1 MTIQE
6 ARTYFPY
13 LKSGRIYLN
22 HASVSPLSNL
32 VTDRVKEF
40 LLERSETDIENI
52 PKVQYVTESVK
63 ARLAKLINTSPDR
76 IAFVDNTSNGL
87 NIIAQGL
94 SWKTGDRIILN
105 DIEFPSNVYPFLNLK
120 SRGVEIDFVKSSN
133 GIVLAE
139 DIIRRITPKTK
150 LISISSVQFLSGYRA
165 DLKKIGEICK
175 QKNIIFCVDAIQG
188 LGAVNLNFEDCNIC
202 FLACGA
208 QKWLMGMM
216 GLAFIA
222 VSEEL
227 QTKIA
232 PKYVG
237 WLSVENPWTL
247 LNYDLEL
254 KKSADAFQ
262 NGTIS
267 VVGVNALDAALEL
280 FDKFGIDNV
289 EESVL
294 SNSLYFIRRLQ
305 EIGIQPL
312 LAGYDFK
319 YISGIIS
326 FRTESVKSI
335 FNSLA
340 EANINCSLREGLIRF
355 SPHFYN
361 TFEEIDIVIERIK
374 LAI

>member
-1 MTIQE
+1 MTVLE

-13 LKSGRIYLN
+13 LKSGKIYLN
-22 HASVSPLSNL
+22 HASISPLSSL

-94 SWKTGDRIILN
+94 SWKSGDKIILN

-120 SRGVEIDFVKSSN
+120 SQGVEIDFVKSKD

-139 DIIRRITPKTK
+139 DIIKRITPKTK

-165 DLKKIGEICK
+165 DLKLIGEVCK

-188 LGAVNLNFEDCNIC
+188 LGAVNLNFEECNIS

-280 FDKFGIDNV
+280 FDKFGVDNV

-294 SNSLYFIRRLQ
+294 SNSLYFLRQL
-305 EIGIQPL
+305 ETIGIHPL

-319 YISGIIS
+319 YISGIVS
-326 FRTESVKSI
+326 FRSENVKSI
-335 FNSLA
+335 YNALA
-340 EANINCSLREGLIRF
+340 ETNINCSLREGLIRF

-361 TFEEIDIVIERIK
+361 TFEEIDIVINRIK
-374 LAI
+374 LTL

>member
-1 MTIQE
+1 
-6 ARTYFPY
+6 
-13 LKSGRIYLN
+13 
-22 HASVSPLSNL
+22 
-32 VTDRVKEF
+32 
-40 LLERSETDIENI
+40 
-52 PKVQYVTESVK
+52 
-63 ARLAKLINTSPDR
+63 KLINTSPDR

-120 SRGVEIDFVKSSN
+120 TQGVEIDFVKSNN

-139 DIIRRITPKTK
+139 DIIKKITSKTK

-188 LGAVNLNFEDCNIC
+188 LGAVNLNFEECNIC

-267 VVGVNALDAALEL
+267 VVGVNALDAALQL
-280 FDKFGIDNV
+280 FDKFGVDNV

-294 SNSLYFIRRLQ
+294 SNSLYFIRQLQ
-305 EIGIQPL
+305 TIGIKPL

-319 YISGIIS
+319 YISGIVS
-326 FRTESVKSI
+326 FRSESVKTI
-335 FNSLA
+335 FNALA
-340 EANINCSLREGLIRF
+340 ESNINCSLREGLIRF

-361 TFEEIDIVIERIK
+361 TFEEIDTVIERIK
-374 LAI
+374 LAL

>member
-1 MTIQE
+1 MTVQE

-13 LKSGRIYLN
+13 LKSGKIYLN
-22 HASVSPLSNL
+22 HASISPLSNL
-32 VTDRVKEF
+32 VTDRVKEY
-40 LLERSETDIENI
+40 LLERSETDIENV
-52 PKVQYVTESVK
+52 PKVQFVTESVK
-63 ARLAKLINTSPDR
+63 EKLAKLINTSPDR

-120 SRGVEIDFVKSSN
+120 TQGVEIDFVKSNN

-139 DIIRRITPKTK
+139 DIIKKITPKTK
-150 LISISSVQFLSGYRA
+150 LISISSIQFLSGYRA

-188 LGAVNLNFEDCNIC
+188 LGAVNLNFEECNIC

-227 QTKIA
+227 QAKIA

-237 WLSVENPWTL
+237 WLSVENPWAL

-267 VVGVNALDAALEL
+267 VVGVNALDAALQL
-280 FDKFGIDNV
+280 FDKFGVDNV

-294 SNSLYFIRRLQ
+294 SNSLYFIRQLQ
-305 EIGIQPL
+305 TIGIKPL

-319 YISGIIS
+319 YISGIVS
-326 FRTESVKSI
+326 FRSESVKTI
-335 FNSLA
+335 FNALA
-340 EANINCSLREGLIRF
+340 ESNINCSLREGLIRF

-361 TFEEIDIVIERIK
+361 TFEEIDTVIERIK
-374 LAI
+374 LAL